1 MKQVEENKMNLD
13 YKIRNKLSLL
23 IDNMMVNVEKS
34 KESYKNVTLISKWV

>member
-1 MKQVEENKMNLD
+1 MKQVEENKRNLD

-34 KESYKNVTLISKWV
+34 NESYKNVTLISK